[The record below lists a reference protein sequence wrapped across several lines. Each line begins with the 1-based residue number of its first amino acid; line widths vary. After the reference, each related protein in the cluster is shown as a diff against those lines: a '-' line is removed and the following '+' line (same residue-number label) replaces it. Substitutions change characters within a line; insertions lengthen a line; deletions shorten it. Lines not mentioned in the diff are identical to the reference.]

1 MKMLTRDSNV
11 PNLQS
16 LKERLEAN
24 GIPSVIQGTE
34 TARMIIPRFF
44 LEPTL
49 WVYLDSQLDDALKLI
64 DDPGHNVTTGI
75 DIDDFY
81 AEQPSED
88 ELRSAVTHTIVNLFA
103 IVLMVALIVFIIM
116 KVL

>member
-11 PNLQS
+11 LHLQS

-44 LEPTL
+44 FEPTL
-49 WVYLDSQLDDALKLI
+49 WIYLDSQVDDALKLI
-64 DDPGHNVTTGI
+64 DDPDHKVTTGI
-75 DIDDFY
+75 DIADFY
-81 AEQPSED
+81 ARQPSEA
-88 ELRSAVTHTIVNLFA
+88 ELRTEVANTIGNMFA
-103 IVLMVALIVFIIM
+103 IVLVVALVVFIMI